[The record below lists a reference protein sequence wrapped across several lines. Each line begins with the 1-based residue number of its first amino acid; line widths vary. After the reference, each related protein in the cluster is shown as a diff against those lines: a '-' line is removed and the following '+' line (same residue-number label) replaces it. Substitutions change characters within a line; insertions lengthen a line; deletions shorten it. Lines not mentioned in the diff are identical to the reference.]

1 MVGWKMVIPGLYEA
15 GELSEAEVA
24 EQQNRLK
31 RLVMLVELSN
41 LPPATRETHR
51 FSSWVGR
58 SDQGDGKVR
67 EVCQEYL
74 LKPKHHFL
82 TLIGPPGTGK
92 THLAIAIAW
101 EWLETELSQ
110 SLYYQVEELL
120 DELRRRYRRWSTDGQ
135 EGWGS
140 DPYGLLDFTKRAPLL
155 ILDDLGA
162 EKGTE
167 WAVAKLDALIDY
179 RYIHGLRTVVTTNLS
194 ADRLPE
200 RIADRLQE
208 GTVLSL
214 KGESYRKKKGRR
226 SN

>member
-1 MVGWKMVIPGLYEA
+1 MRGWKMVVPGLYEA
-15 GELSEAEVA
+15 SELSDAEVT
-24 EQQNRLK
+24 EQQNRLD
-31 RLVMLVELSN
+31 RLEMLVKLSN
-41 LPPATRETHR
+41 LPPVTREIYR
-51 FSSWVGR
+51 FSRWVDR
-58 SDQGDGKVR
+58 SDQGDGKAR
-67 EVCQEYL
+67 EVCREYL
-74 LKPKHHFL
+74 LNPKHHFL

-135 EGWGS
+135 EGS
-140 DPYGLLDFTKRAPLL
+140 DPYDLLNFTKRVPLL

-167 WAVAKLDALIDY
+167 WAVAKLDALIDH
-179 RYIHGLRTVVTTNLS
+179 RYIHGLRTVFTTNLS

-200 RIADRLQE
+200 RIADRLME
-208 GTVLSL
+208 GTILNL
-214 KGESYRKKKGRR
+214 KGESYRRKKGREHR
-226 SN
+226 